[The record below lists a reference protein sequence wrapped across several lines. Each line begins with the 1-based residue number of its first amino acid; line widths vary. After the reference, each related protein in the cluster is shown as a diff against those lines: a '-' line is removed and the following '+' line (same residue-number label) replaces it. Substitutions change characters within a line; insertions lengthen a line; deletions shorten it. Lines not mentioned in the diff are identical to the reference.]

1 VPLDQILA
9 LRAGGIKINLE
20 KSRGSAFS
28 PKKANL
34 KPRLPT
40 SIQELKRRISMS
52 DTPTAGSPQGQ
63 SPVAKEEIE
72 RERKD
77 NLRFSQVEVKLDG
90 GVRILPLPE

>member
-1 VPLDQILA
+1 
-9 LRAGGIKINLE
+9 
-20 KSRGSAFS
+20 
-28 PKKANL
+28 
-34 KPRLPT
+34 
-40 SIQELKRRISMS
+40 MS